1 MHSDGVS
8 RRHTHTHTQTRS
20 LFLNA
25 FSHTHAH
32 ALPKWPCRRACLCQQ
47 MSGRRCVFLC
57 LSLHSF
63 HPLLQRL
70 PICLWPCYISA
81 QSNLPPRER
90 QCVCNTREGVESTTI
105 PPQSLLRW
113 RIGTTLKIR
122 LVRLGPR
129 SHYEVVFNEKSLFST
144 LAFIVSRAQLIISVT
159 WQKKFA
165 GEERGV
171 GGKSIGLHV
180 LQVQGFAKQE
190 IKGSYPVKG
199 TRSDKTLKSSKSCWD
214 VSLAVLHPQHF

>member
-81 QSNLPPRER
+81 QSNLPPKER
-90 QCVCNTREGVESTTI
+90 QCVCITREGVESTTT

-129 SHYEVVFNEKSLFST
+129 SHYEVVFNETSLFST

-159 WQKKFA
+159 C
-165 GEERGV
+165 RGGRG
-171 GGKSIGLHV
+171 GGKALGSMFYKFKV
-180 LQVQGFAKQE
+180 LLSRK
-190 IKGSYPVKG
+190 
-199 TRSDKTLKSSKSCWD
+199 
-214 VSLAVLHPQHF
+214 

>member
-1 MHSDGVS
+1 MCSCASRSIRFILFSRGCPFVCGPVTFQPNPIYPRKNASVS
-8 RRHTHTHTQTRS
+8 VLQERGWK
-20 LFLNA
+20 A
-25 FSHTHAH
+25 
-32 ALPKWPCRRACLCQQ
+32 QQ
-47 MSGRRCVFLC
+47 
-57 LSLHSF
+57 
-63 HPLLQRL
+63 
-70 PICLWPCYISA
+70 
-81 QSNLPPRER
+81 
-90 QCVCNTREGVESTTI
+90 

-159 WQKKFA
+159 WQKILQGRK
-165 GEERGV
+165 
-171 GGKSIGLHV
+171 GGWESIGLHV

>member
-1 MHSDGVS
+1 MSADVRTQVCVPVPLAPFVS
-8 RRHTHTHTQTRS
+8 SSSPEAAHLSVALLH
-20 LFLNA
+20 
-25 FSHTHAH
+25 FSPIQST
-32 ALPKWPCRRACLCQQ
+32 PERTPVCLYYKR
-47 MSGRRCVFLC
+47 GGGK
-57 LSLHSF
+57 H
-63 HPLLQRL
+63 
-70 PICLWPCYISA
+70 
-81 QSNLPPRER
+81 N
-90 QCVCNTREGVESTTI
+90 N
-105 PPQSLLRW
+105 PPQSLLQW

-159 WQKKFA
+159 WQKILQGRK
-165 GEERGV
+165 
-171 GGKSIGLHV
+171 GGWESIGLHV

>member
-1 MHSDGVS
+1 MCSCASCSIRFILFS
-8 RRHTHTHTQTRS
+8 RGCPFVCGPVTFQP
-20 LFLNA
+20 N
-25 FSHTHAH
+25 
-32 ALPKWPCRRACLCQQ
+32 
-47 MSGRRCVFLC
+47 
-57 LSLHSF
+57 
-63 HPLLQRL
+63 
-70 PICLWPCYISA
+70 PIY
-81 QSNLPPRER
+81 PRENASVSVLQGR
-90 QCVCNTREGVESTTI
+90 GWKAQQ
-105 PPQSLLRW
+105 PHQSLLWW

-159 WQKKFA
+159 RQKIFA
-165 GEERGV
+165 GEEGGV
-171 GGKSIGLHV
+171 GGESIGLHV

>member
-1 MHSDGVS
+1 M
-8 RRHTHTHTQTRS
+8 
-20 LFLNA
+20 
-25 FSHTHAH
+25 
-32 ALPKWPCRRACLCQQ
+32 LP
-47 MSGRRCVFLC
+47 C

-81 QSNLPPRER
+81 QSNLPPRGR
-90 QCVCNTREGVESTTI
+90 QCVCCITGRGWKAEHPHSQRFDG
-105 PPQSLLRW
+105 
-113 RIGTTLKIR
+113 GTSATLKIR
-122 LVRLGPR
+122 LVRLGPGSR
-129 SHYEVVFNEKSLFST
+129 CEVVFNEKSLFFT

-159 WQKKFA
+159 RQKIKKFA
-165 GEERGV
+165 GGE
-171 GGKSIGLHV
+171 KSIRLNV